1 MKSERSS
8 KASVDLKAEKPI
20 SKPKEE
26 EEKGRVSLNESLKS
40 SESSKSK
47 LSKRKLKQEAKKHK
61 TPMGKEVSETP
72 TKEETKVNQNNTKIT
87 QHFFLFS
94 KNMERQRVLE
104 SQKRLL
110 EKTARK
116 LMSIREASRAT
127 SQSKTNQKTLL

>member
-1 MKSERSS
+1 MKSERSP

-61 TPMGKEVSETP
+61 APMVKEVSETP
-72 TKEETKVNQNNTKIT
+72 TKEETKVNQNNI
-87 QHFFLFS
+87 
-94 KNMERQRVLE
+94 
-104 SQKRLL
+104 
-110 EKTARK
+110 
-116 LMSIREASRAT
+116 
-127 SQSKTNQKTLL
+127 